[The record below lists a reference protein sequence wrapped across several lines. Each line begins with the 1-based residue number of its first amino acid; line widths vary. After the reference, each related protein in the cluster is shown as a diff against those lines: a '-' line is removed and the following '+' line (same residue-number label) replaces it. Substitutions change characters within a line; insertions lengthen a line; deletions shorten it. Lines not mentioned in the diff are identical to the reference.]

1 MAALA
6 GAASDGG
13 GASGSGGGGGG
24 GGGPGTASASGACV
38 LSDCRRKPEAEF
50 HFDAGGESE
59 RHKRKKRRAGRMHRG
74 RNRRSSL
81 QTRAES
87 PSASTDSSRGGT
99 PEKELPDRV
108 GPTSASTTPAVESVP
123 VANCVNKEKRQLDSS
138 PALVPAMIS
147 GLTISDFGDL
157 ASNYKAELERKSNGA
172 YSAALQDPGKSL
184 AERKYEGKSHVRRGS
199 SNWTINHRRECLKE
213 ERQQYQSRAAALHCE
228 AVHLCINNPFTMTAF
243 GQGCG
248 CIPPSAG
255 ELLSRAD
262 L

>member
-1 MAALA
+1 MQWLL
-6 GAASDGG
+6 
-13 GASGSGGGGGG
+13 
-24 GGGPGTASASGACV
+24 PT
-38 LSDCRRKPEAEF
+38 P
-50 HFDAGGESE
+50 
-59 RHKRKKRRAGRMHRG
+59 
-74 RNRRSSL
+74 
-81 QTRAES
+81 TRAES

-184 AERKYEGKSHVRRGS
+184 AERKYEGKSHVSRGS

-228 AVHLCINNPFTMTAF
+228 AVHLCINNPSTVTAF